1 MREQEMRMDIL
12 YELKFPDG
20 RCWTTTPIYEQ
31 AIEAA
36 KRKAKQDGIP
46 MEVVKY
52 NLMVAFSSRSSHL
65 NFIWSGIGY
74 ISHNIAIC
82 TQKCF
87 PIVLIQM
94 GLTSMPYKS

>member
-1 MREQEMRMDIL
+1 MPAHGMREQEMRMDIL

-52 NLMVAFSSRSSHL
+52 NLRT
-65 NFIWSGIGY
+65 GQTRR
-74 ISHNIAIC
+74 NIYHPDG
-82 TQKCF
+82 TVEKCWQGEF
-87 PIVLIQM
+87 K
-94 GLTSMPYKS
+94 G

>member
-1 MREQEMRMDIL
+1 MDIL

-52 NLMVAFSSRSSHL
+52 NLRT
-65 NFIWSGIGY
+65 G
-74 ISHNIAIC
+74 
-82 TQKCF
+82 
-87 PIVLIQM
+87 
-94 GLTSMPYKS
+94 